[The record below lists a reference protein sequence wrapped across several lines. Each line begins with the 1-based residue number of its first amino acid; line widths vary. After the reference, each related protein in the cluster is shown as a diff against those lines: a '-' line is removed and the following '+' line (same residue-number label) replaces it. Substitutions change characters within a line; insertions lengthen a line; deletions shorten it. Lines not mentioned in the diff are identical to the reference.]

1 MSLFKRLRDLTLSNV
16 YALIEKAEDP
26 IKLTDQYIRD
36 MTEDL
41 QDAEKAVASQIALE
55 KKFKKLYEDQE
66 ALLQKRT
73 EQSHVAVQEGNLDL
87 ARRVIEDKQAV
98 ETKMIE
104 YKEAYAENQ
113 LLANNLRAK
122 LDEMRKQLTDMK
134 NKRDTLV
141 ARYQAAKTQTEI
153 NKAMSS
159 FGTSSAAAGMKRMEE
174 KMLQAEAMAE
184 ASNDL
189 AASKGKSIDDEFAN
203 LGKNKAVEDEL
214 AALLKQYEQK

>member
-41 QDAEKAVASQIALE
+41 EDAEKAVAQQIALE
-55 KKFKKLYEDQE
+55 KKFKALYEEQE
-66 ALLQKRT
+66 ALFQKRA
-73 EQSHVAVQEGNLDL
+73 EQAHIAAQEQNIDL
-87 ARRVIEDKQAV
+87 ARRVLEDKQAV
-98 ETKMIE
+98 EKKMIE
-104 YKEAYAENQ
+104 YKEAYSENQ

-122 LDEMRKQLTDMK
+122 LDEMRKQLEEMK

-141 ARYQAAKTQTEI
+141 ARYQAAKTQTQI
-153 NKAMSS
+153 NKTMSG
-159 FGTSSAAAGMKRMEE
+159 FGSGTAAAGMKRMED
-174 KMLQAEAMAE
+174 KMRQAEAMAE

-189 AASKGKSIDDEFAN
+189 AASKGKSIDEEFASRS
-203 LGKNKAVEDEL
+203 GNKAVEDEL
-214 AALLKQYEQK
+214 AALMKQYEK

>member
-16 YALIEKAEDP
+16 YSLIEKAEDP

-55 KKFKKLYEDQE
+55 KKFKKQYEEQE
-66 ALLQKRT
+66 QLLQKRT
-73 EQSHVAVQEGNLDL
+73 EQAQIAVQEQNIDL

-98 ETKMIE
+98 EQKVVQ
-104 YKEAYAENQ
+104 YKQAFIDNQ
-113 LLANNLRAK
+113 LLANNLRGK
-122 LDEMRKQLTDMK
+122 LDEMRTQLSDLK

-153 NKAMSS
+153 NKTMSS
-159 FGTSSAAAGMKRMEE
+159 FGTSSAASGMKRMEE

-203 LGKNKAVEDEL
+203 LGKNRAVEDEL
-214 AALLKQYEQK
+214 AALMKQFEQK